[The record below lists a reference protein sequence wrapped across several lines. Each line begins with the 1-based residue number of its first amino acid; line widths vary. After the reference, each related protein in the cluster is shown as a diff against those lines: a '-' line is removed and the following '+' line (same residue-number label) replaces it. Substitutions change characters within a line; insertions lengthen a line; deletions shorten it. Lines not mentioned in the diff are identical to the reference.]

1 MYYKRNYGIMPR
13 TIGGLMEDMV
23 QNGWTKLN
31 EEVSSYVAPVN
42 IQETDKSYDLHLVAP
57 GLKKE
62 DFKIGLEKD
71 TLTISYEKASQKEES
86 KDEPKEKWLRSEYRM
101 RSFKRSFMLNEKVDT
116 GNISAKYNDGVL
128 VVTLPKK
135 EMSEPVKHEIAVN

>member
-1 MYYKRNYGIMPR
+1 MYYKRNFGITPR

-23 QNGWTKLN
+23 HNGWTKLN

-42 IQETDKSYDLHLVAP
+42 IQETDKSYDPHLVAP

-62 DFKIGLEKD
+62 DFMINLEKD
-71 TLTISYEKASQKEES
+71 TLTISYEQTAQKEENN
-86 KDEPKEKWLRSEYRM
+86 EQPKEKWLRSEYRM
-101 RSFKRSFMLNEKVDT
+101 RSFKRSFSLNEKVDA

-128 VVTLPKK
+128 LVTLPKK
-135 EMSEPVKHEIAVN
+135 EVSEPVKQEIAVN

>member
-1 MYYKRNYGIMPR
+1 MYYKRNFGIAPR

-23 QNGWTKLN
+23 QNGWTKFN

-62 DFKIGLEKD
+62 DFRINLEKD
-71 TLTISYEKASQKEES
+71 TLTISYQHGEQKEEN
-86 KDEPKEKWLRSEYRM
+86 KDQPKEKWLRSEYRM
-101 RSFKRSFMLNEKVDT
+101 MSFKRSFTLNEKVDA
-116 GNISAKYNDGVL
+116 GNISAKYTDGVL
-128 VVTLPKK
+128 LVTLPKK
-135 EMSEPVKHEIAVN
+135 DVSEPVTHEIAVN

>member
-1 MYYKRNYGIMPR
+1 MYYKRNFGIAPR

-23 QNGWTKLN
+23 QNGWTKFN

-62 DFKIGLEKD
+62 DFRINLEKD
-71 TLTISYEKASQKEES
+71 TLTISYQHGEQKEEN
-86 KDEPKEKWLRSEYRM
+86 KDQPKEKWLRSEYRM
-101 RSFKRSFMLNEKVDT
+101 RSFKRSFTLNEKVDA
-116 GNISAKYNDGVL
+116 GNISAKYTDCVL
-128 VVTLPKK
+128 LVTLPKK
-135 EMSEPVKHEIAVN
+135 DVSEPVKHEIAVN